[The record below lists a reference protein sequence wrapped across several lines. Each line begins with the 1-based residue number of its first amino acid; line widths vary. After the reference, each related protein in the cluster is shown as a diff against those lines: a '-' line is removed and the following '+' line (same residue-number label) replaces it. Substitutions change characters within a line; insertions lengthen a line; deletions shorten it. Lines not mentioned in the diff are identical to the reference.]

1 MYLPRQ
7 PVLGGNQTASIGENL
22 RRTRPHPTPWGKLPA
37 YMNRLLQIPYAATAL
52 LLVCALLF
60 GCSSPPVKR
69 PGLQADNSKA
79 VNFSGSWELDY
90 SQSDNTQQKLD
101 SVVSELN
108 REVQRRAQ
116 GNMQQG
122 PIGGGIIMGGS
133 GANSGS
139 SILGLAQMADMI
151 TQSPL
156 LEIIQDEHK
165 ILVKREE
172 DFALSCEFYA
182 GEYRRVETPFGVE
195 ACGWNAHQL
204 VFKLLLPEGLSI
216 QHVMTLGAAG
226 QKLNIATTVLS
237 DQVSFPFTLNR
248 VYNRFQ
254 PGDSG
259 FKCEETLTRG
269 RICTT
274 KSH

>member
-1 MYLPRQ
+1 MQ
-7 PVLGGNQTASIGENL
+7 G
-22 RRTRPHPTPWGKLPA
+22 TRPHGTPWVKLRA
-37 YMNRLLQIPYAATAL
+37 HMNRPRQLPNPATAVLVLCIL
-52 LLVCALLF
+52 LCA
-60 GCSSPPVKR
+60 CSSPPVKR
-69 PGLQADNSKA
+69 PGLQGDNSKA

-101 SVVSELN
+101 SVVGELN
-108 REVQRRAQ
+108 REAQRRAQ

-122 PIGGGIIMGGS
+122 PVSGGIIMGSS

-139 SILGLAQMADMI
+139 SILGLVRMADLI

-156 LEIIQDEHK
+156 LEIKQDEHK
-165 ILVKREE
+165 ILVKRED
-172 DFALSCEFYA
+172 DFALSCEFYP
-182 GEYRRVETPFGVE
+182 GEYRRQETPFGIE

-204 VFKLLLPEGLSI
+204 VFKLLLPDGLSI
-216 QHVMTLGAAG
+216 QHVLTLGAAG
-226 QKLNIATTVLS
+226 QKLNIATTVIS

-254 PGDSG
+254 PSDSG

-269 RICTT
+269 RVCTT
-274 KSH
+274 KSP

>member
-1 MYLPRQ
+1 MNSL
-7 PVLGGNQTASIGENL
+7 L
-22 RRTRPHPTPWGKLPA
+22 R
-37 YMNRLLQIPYAATAL
+37 IPFSATAL
-52 LLVCALLF
+52 LLVCVLLS
-60 GCSSPPVKR
+60 GCASPPPKR
-69 PGLQADNSKA
+69 PALQGSNTQA

-90 SQSDNTQQKLD
+90 SQSDNSQEELD
-101 SVVSELN
+101 SVVRELN
-108 REVQRRAQ
+108 REAQRRAQ
-116 GNMQQG
+116 GGIQQG
-122 PIGGGIIMGGS
+122 PVSGITMGGS
-133 GANSGS
+133 GPNSGS
-139 SILGLAQMADMI
+139 SVLGLARLADLI

-156 LEIIQDEHK
+156 LEIAQDEHK

-182 GEYRRVETPFGVE
+182 GEYRRVETPFGTE

-204 VFKLLLPEGLSI
+204 VFKSLLPDGLSI

-226 QKLNIATTVLS
+226 QKLNIATTVMS

-259 FKCEETLTRG
+259 IKCQETLTRG
-269 RICTT
+269 RVCTT
-274 KSH
+274 VSR